1 MKNRKIIF
9 ILFVIYS
16 IVMLWLLYGQRI
28 GFVRYEDYLLQLKS
42 KINLIPFR
50 TVNEYIE
57 MYNTNAHSLVRHAII
72 NLGGNVGVFIPL
84 GVFLPA
90 LWNKLTQTKAM
101 FLYSSAIIVA
111 VEFIQYFTLLG
122 SFDIDDYILNMAG
135 IFMGFLLYKLDKKL
149 PV

>member
-1 MKNRKIIF
+1 MKNRKTILVLF
-9 ILFVIYS
+9 IIYS
-16 IVMLWLLYGQRI
+16 VVMLWLLYGQRI
-28 GFVRYEDYLLQLKS
+28 GFVRYEDYLLQLKA

-57 MYNTNAHSLVRHAII
+57 MYNTNAHFLVRHAII

-90 LWNKLTQTKAM
+90 IWEKLKRAISM
-101 FLYSSAIIVA
+101 FICSSAIIIA

-122 SFDIDDYILNMAG
+122 SFDIDDYILNMIG

-149 PV
+149 TA

>member
-1 MKNRKIIF
+1 MKNRKTILVLF
-9 ILFVIYS
+9 IIYS
-16 IVMLWLLYGQRI
+16 VVMLWLLYGQRI
-28 GFVRYEDYLLQLKS
+28 GFVRYEDYLLQLKA

-90 LWNKLTQTKAM
+90 IWEKLKRAISM
-101 FLYSSAIIVA
+101 FICSSAIIIA

-122 SFDIDDYILNMAG
+122 SFDIDDYILNMIG

-149 PV
+149 TA

>member
-1 MKNRKIIF
+1 
-9 ILFVIYS
+9 
-16 IVMLWLLYGQRI
+16 MLWLLYGQRI
-28 GFVRYEDYLLQLKS
+28 GFVRYEDYLLQLKA

-57 MYNTNAHSLVRHAII
+57 MYNTNAHFLVRHAII

-90 LWNKLTQTKAM
+90 IWEKLKRAISM
-101 FLYSSAIIVA
+101 FICSSAIIIA

-122 SFDIDDYILNMAG
+122 SFDIDDYILNMIG

-149 PV
+149 TA